1 MSNVTKERVN
11 IMSKNKFLKKLLAII
26 LIFTLTFANFAFTT
40 KSYASSLAEV
50 IFGETSDTGSN
61 NVSFDAFFETEV
73 GNSASVISDV
83 NNKDL
88 FISIGLNVRNK
99 GYLKDAKISIAET
112 EPGKGI
118 NFDVRQDVSE
128 SSKKLE
134 TEEEISSTDQNNIV
148 PIEDSE
154 EVNETTEEQNEN
166 LLQEEI
172 LEQFENE
179 VLNSAEEVENQ
190 NVSQIQEENN
200 VQNEAQEIESS
211 ENTVTDEM
219 ANIVEESTETTGEPE
234 NQTETVEEAEISNSE
249 VSDENIQ
256 EEPEIQEESQEK
268 TINQVIESEEH
279 IEKFENNTFYLN
291 QVAGDSE
298 VKIEVP
304 IEYKN
309 EEFVNENQF
318 SNDCKIIFS
327 GIFVDNEGEEVEVSK
342 EVTLNVSWKDEKEI
356 NTESEATKYIDYG
369 AGVILQT
376 VERINNESE
385 EKTLPVKATEIEINV
400 PTLKEAKPSKITVVA
415 NSLEATNG
423 EGAGEVEFSEDNW
436 EYNAEE
442 NKLIIKVENTKQKV
456 EVKENEGEYLQEGE
470 TKEEERY
477 YNGTGID
484 EYLVTYTYE
493 NVEVG
498 EEEKVT
504 VGTNVTTKMTT
515 VSGVEG
521 ENNETTVTENKEYNY
536 ELQGKAGD
544 IVSLNKENKKGEIS
558 KAYTYVNY
566 NNAGKYETEI
576 GEEVIVNIS
585 YKDIV
590 EGIEV
595 KDERN
600 EYVDKAGN
608 RVETGDIYYK
618 RISIAKENFDSILG
632 ETGEVKVKDEAGNVI
647 AVVNKDSS
655 VNEAGNIEIG
665 FEGRYGKL
673 SFEISKPAGEGN
685 LVISTVKAINGAGV
699 DKQTYINI
707 DRISTS
713 SSITAKYSYVEGAVE
728 VGTVETS
735 TKLVDTNTEA
745 NLVIDRESLS
755 TIEENKDVEMRIELN
770 NARETSDIYGHSEFE
785 IVLPENIESVEV
797 TNVSMLYGEGLEI
810 TGSEVNGKTIRVIVD
825 GKQEGIN
832 SGVLT
837 NGTNIVIKANIKV
850 NLYTPA
856 KTENIVM
863 RYTNSEATNY
873 VDGGYKEVGM
883 NYSAP
888 TGLVAV
894 NTVSNYDD
902 NGTVTTS
909 VRQGKKEGILNVYA
923 QGREVTTEIIVM
935 NNNSNTVSE
944 MKILGRV
951 PHVGVK
957 DIQTGEEL
965 GTTIESKMAS
975 LLIGDE
981 RNRGT
986 FKIYYSE
993 NGEATQDLSDG
1004 ANGWTETP
1012 ANIENI
1018 KSYLI
1023 IPEDTN
1029 YHMGSSEVLRF
1040 TYTYTIPENLPHNE
1054 YSYGTFGVYYKNNS
1068 EVAKTN
1074 EVSVADLVGLTTG
1087 VGPELNVTVTPS
1099 REQVKEYEEFYL
1111 DIVVENIGEVVA
1123 ENVNIDIIYENKANY
1138 SRYESNKED
1147 IMIEDITSNLQN
1159 VNSNGEIE
1167 FFEIKI
1173 GNKIT
1178 VSDLEVGEKLEL
1190 KLYLIANQLGT
1201 ITYFDGENIDWTQ
1214 ENPDTGELIVE
1225 KLESDIIDSEIKV
1238 TANDLGTEMKLNSK
1252 VTVFPAEMSITEH
1265 LTNADRIEKA
1275 GKELEF
1281 TINIKNENKDS
1292 NMTNV
1297 IVSKEIPPE
1306 LIFKSA
1312 TGNYSYDENTRILTW
1327 RIDTLESRKNTVL
1340 QMVLEVNELSDNINK
1355 TTIDTFTTVKADNT
1369 DTYTSNTISISIA
1382 KPVLEITQTSDN
1394 TNTYIKEGETLNY
1407 TFLVKNVGEVSAT
1420 FVNLSNVI
1428 PDGIGITN
1436 VKYTINGVETNRTGV
1451 MKDNITITTNIDP
1464 GAELLVNLEAVALSL
1479 NGAEE
1484 KSVTNYATVNSKE
1497 IDEIKS
1503 NEITYIVESAENSG
1517 SNTQNSYTLADGNN
1531 IEKTYRISGVAWFD
1545 ANQNGMRDSNE
1556 ELLSN
1561 ITAKLVDSS
1570 SGVIQNTQTTDSNG
1584 EYVFSGVKNGTYL
1597 IVFEYDSTKYI
1608 VTTYQK
1614 EGVVSNVNSDVILTT
1629 INQEGQSKEGAV
1641 TDIIKIEGGSI
1652 SNIDIGLMSVDKFDL
1667 QIDKAISK
1675 VMLQTSNETTTEE
1688 YDNTKLAKTEV
1699 AAKYVSAS
1707 TVYVEYNITV
1717 SNVGDIK
1724 GYARKIVDYIPEGMT
1739 FNSALEANADWYT
1752 GSDGNLYSEALA
1764 NRELNPGDSV
1774 TLKLVLTKQMNE
1786 ENTGIINN
1794 QVEIYED
1801 YNTYGIS
1808 DMNSVPGNKAQNEND
1823 LSSADLI
1830 VSIKTGEVFIYISII
1845 ITSILLGSIIVFIT
1859 YSKLKVSKRKWVI

>member
-1 MSNVTKERVN
+1 MSKVTKERVN
-11 IMSKNKFLKKLLAII
+11 IMSKNKFLEKLLAII

-148 PIEDSE
+148 PTEDSE

-256 EEPEIQEESQEK
+256 VEPEIQEESQEK

-298 VKIEVP
+298 VRIEVP

-309 EEFVNENQF
+309 EEFVNENQI
-318 SNDCKIIFS
+318 SSDNKIVFS
-327 GIFVDNEGEEVEVSK
+327 GTFVDNEGEEVEVSK

-566 NNAGKYETEI
+566 NNTGKYETEI

-632 ETGEVKVKDEAGNVI
+632 ETGEIKVKDEAGNVI

-873 VDGGYKEVGM
+873 VDGGYKEVGI

-1040 TYTYTIPENLPHNE
+1040 TYTYLVPENLKYNE

-1087 VGPELNVTVTPS
+1087 IGPELSLTISPS
-1099 REQVKEYEEFYL
+1099 KNEVKEYEENCL
-1111 DIVVENIGEVVA
+1111 NVTIENIGQVTASNIKVDIHLGTRVA
-1123 ENVNIDIIYENKANY
+1123 YI
-1138 SRYESNKED
+1138 RHESNIENTSYQKADYYNGLILTVPSLNVSEKAELKIYTTALNLNNGMNYADEPNED
-1147 IMIEDITSNLQN
+1147 GTYDVLEDITEADATQ
-1159 VNSNGEIE
+1159 
-1167 FFEIKI
+1167 
-1173 GNKIT
+1173 T
-1178 VSDLEVGEKLEL
+1178 VIVTADQLGKEL
-1190 KLYLIANQLGT
+1190 KEVISFKVKSA
-1201 ITYFDGENIDWTQ
+1201 
-1214 ENPDTGELIVE
+1214 
-1225 KLESDIIDSEIKV
+1225 EI
-1238 TANDLGTEMKLNSK
+1238 
-1252 VTVFPAEMSITEH
+1252 SITES
-1265 LTNADRIEKA
+1265 TNTDISVLKRFGDEINLRIKIE
-1275 GKELEF
+1275 
-1281 TINIKNENKDS
+1281 NENSDKE
-1292 NMTNV
+1292 MTNLV
-1297 IVSKEIPPE
+1297 VTKEIAKE
-1306 LIFKSA
+1306 FSFVSA
-1312 TGNYSYDENTRILTW
+1312 TEGYNYDENSRIITW
-1327 RIDTLESRKNTVL
+1327 NLERLEKNKDITLELVL
-1340 QMVLEVNELSDNINK
+1340 SVNELEENVSK
-1355 TTIDTFTTVKADNT
+1355 TSVELSSTVQADGT
-1369 DTYTSNTISISIA
+1369 ETYTSNTLSVSIA
-1382 KPVLEITQTSDN
+1382 KPILVITQTSN
-1394 TNTYIKEGETLNY
+1394 TTNTYVKEGDPIHY
-1407 TFLVKNVGEVSAT
+1407 QYLVKNEGEVVAYS
-1420 FVNLSNVI
+1420 VNLTEFV
-1428 PDGIGITN
+1428 PEGVGIRS
-1436 VKYTINGVETNRTGV
+1436 VSYTVNGVETSRGGV
-1451 MKDNITITTNIDP
+1451 IESNVNILTNLDP
-1464 GAELLVNLEAVALSL
+1464 GAEMVVDLDAVALSL

-1484 KSVTNYATVNSKE
+1484 KSVINYATVQAEEVSMLTSNS
-1497 IDEIKS
+1497 
-1503 NEITYIVESAENSG
+1503 ITHIVESTEKDNSSG
-1517 SNTQNSYTLADGNN
+1517 QNSYTLAEGNN

-1675 VMLQTSNETTTEE
+1675 VMLQTPNETTTEE

-1859 YSKLKVSKRKWVI
+1859 YNKLKVSKRKWVI

>member
-148 PIEDSE
+148 PTEDSE

-211 ENTVTDEM
+211 ENTITDEM

-298 VKIEVP
+298 VRIEVP

-309 EEFVNENQF
+309 EEFVNENQI
-318 SNDCKIIFS
+318 SSDNKIVFS
-327 GIFVDNEGEEVEVSK
+327 GTFVDNEGEEVEVSK

-873 VDGGYKEVGM
+873 VDGGYKEVGI

-1040 TYTYTIPENLPHNE
+1040 TYTYLVPENLKYNE

-1087 VGPELNVTVTPS
+1087 IGPELSLTISPS
-1099 REQVKEYEEFYL
+1099 KNEVKEYEENCL
-1111 DIVVENIGEVVA
+1111 NITIENIGQVTASNIKVDIHLGTRVAYIRHESNIENTSYQKADYYNGLILTVPSLNVSEKAELKIYTTALNLNNGMNYADEPNEDGTYDILENITEADATQTVIVTADQLGKELKEVVSFKVRSA
-1123 ENVNIDIIYENKANY
+1123 EISITESTNTDISVLKRFGDEINLRIKVENEN
-1138 SRYESNKED
+1138 SNKEMTNLVVTKEIPKEFSFVSATEGYNYD
-1147 IMIEDITSNLQN
+1147 ENSRIITWN
-1159 VNSNGEIE
+1159 I
-1167 FFEIKI
+1167 
-1173 GNKIT
+1173 
-1178 VSDLEVGEKLEL
+1178 EKLE
-1190 KLYLIANQLGT
+1190 K
-1201 ITYFDGENIDWTQ
+1201 
-1214 ENPDTGELIVE
+1214 
-1225 KLESDIIDSEIKV
+1225 
-1238 TANDLGTEMKLNSK
+1238 
-1252 VTVFPAEMSITEH
+1252 
-1265 LTNADRIEKA
+1265 
-1275 GKELEF
+1275 
-1281 TINIKNENKDS
+1281 NKD
-1292 NMTNV
+1292 
-1297 IVSKEIPPE
+1297 I
-1306 LIFKSA
+1306 
-1312 TGNYSYDENTRILTW
+1312 
-1327 RIDTLESRKNTVL
+1327 TLELVL
-1340 QMVLEVNELSDNINK
+1340 SVNELEENVSK
-1355 TTIDTFTTVKADNT
+1355 TSVELSSTVKADGT
-1369 DTYTSNTISISIA
+1369 ETYTSNTLSVSIA
-1382 KPVLEITQTSDN
+1382 KPILVITQTSN
-1394 TNTYIKEGETLNY
+1394 TTNTYVKEGDPIHY
-1407 TFLVKNVGEVSAT
+1407 QYLVKNEGEVVAYS
-1420 FVNLSNVI
+1420 VNLTEFV
-1428 PDGIGITN
+1428 PEGVGIRS
-1436 VKYTINGVETNRTGV
+1436 VSYTVNGVETSRGGV
-1451 MKDNITITTNIDP
+1451 IESNVNILTNLDP
-1464 GAELLVNLEAVALSL
+1464 GAEMVVDLDAVALSL

-1484 KSVTNYATVNSKE
+1484 KSVINYATVQAEEVSMLTSNS
-1497 IDEIKS
+1497 
-1503 NEITYIVESAENSG
+1503 ITHIVESTEKDNSSG
-1517 SNTQNSYTLADGNN
+1517 QNSYTLAEGNN

-1675 VMLQTSNETTTEE
+1675 VMLQTPNETTTEE

-1808 DMNSVPGNKAQNEND
+1808 DMNSVPGNRAQNEND

>member
-148 PIEDSE
+148 PTEDSE

-211 ENTVTDEM
+211 ENTVTDEG

-256 EEPEIQEESQEK
+256 VEPEIQEESQEK

-298 VKIEVP
+298 VRIEVP

-566 NNAGKYETEI
+566 NNTGKYETEI

-873 VDGGYKEVGM
+873 VDGGYKEVGI

-894 NTVSNYDD
+894 NSILNYNDA
-902 NGTVTTS
+902 GEIVAS
-909 VRQGKKEGILNVYA
+909 VKQGKKEGTLDVYTS
-923 QGREVTTEIIVM
+923 GKVVTTEVVIM
-935 NNNSNTVSE
+935 NNNNNTVSE
-944 MKILGRV
+944 MSILGRV

-1040 TYTYTIPENLPHNE
+1040 TYTYLVPENLKYNE

-1087 VGPELNVTVTPS
+1087 IGPELSLTISPS
-1099 REQVKEYEEFYL
+1099 KNEVKEYEENCL
-1111 DIVVENIGEVVA
+1111 NVTIENIGQVTASNIKVDIHLGTRVA
-1123 ENVNIDIIYENKANY
+1123 YI
-1138 SRYESNKED
+1138 RHESNIENTSYQKADYYNGLILTVPSLNVSEKAELKIYTTALNLNNGMNYADEPNED
-1147 IMIEDITSNLQN
+1147 GTYDVLEDITEADATQ
-1159 VNSNGEIE
+1159 
-1167 FFEIKI
+1167 
-1173 GNKIT
+1173 T
-1178 VSDLEVGEKLEL
+1178 VIVTADQLGKEL
-1190 KLYLIANQLGT
+1190 KEVISFKVKSA
-1201 ITYFDGENIDWTQ
+1201 
-1214 ENPDTGELIVE
+1214 
-1225 KLESDIIDSEIKV
+1225 EI
-1238 TANDLGTEMKLNSK
+1238 
-1252 VTVFPAEMSITEH
+1252 SITES
-1265 LTNADRIEKA
+1265 TNTDISVLKRFGDEINLRIKIE
-1275 GKELEF
+1275 
-1281 TINIKNENKDS
+1281 NENSDKE
-1292 NMTNV
+1292 MTNLV
-1297 IVSKEIPPE
+1297 VTKEIAKE
-1306 LIFKSA
+1306 FSFVSA
-1312 TGNYSYDENTRILTW
+1312 TEGYNYDENSRIITW
-1327 RIDTLESRKNTVL
+1327 NLERLEKNKDITLELVL
-1340 QMVLEVNELSDNINK
+1340 SVNELEENVSK
-1355 TTIDTFTTVKADNT
+1355 TSVELSSTVQADGT
-1369 DTYTSNTISISIA
+1369 ETYTSNTLSVSIA
-1382 KPVLEITQTSDN
+1382 KPILVITQTSN
-1394 TNTYIKEGETLNY
+1394 TTNTYVKEGDPIHY
-1407 TFLVKNVGEVSAT
+1407 QYLVKNEGEVVAYS
-1420 FVNLSNVI
+1420 VNLTEFV
-1428 PDGIGITN
+1428 PEGVGIRS
-1436 VKYTINGVETNRTGV
+1436 VSYTVNGVETSRGGV
-1451 MKDNITITTNIDP
+1451 IESNVNILTNLDP
-1464 GAELLVNLEAVALSL
+1464 GAEMVVDLDAVALSL

-1484 KSVTNYATVNSKE
+1484 KSVINYATVQAEEVSMLTSNS
-1497 IDEIKS
+1497 
-1503 NEITYIVESAENSG
+1503 ITHIVESTEKDNSSG
-1517 SNTQNSYTLADGNN
+1517 QNSYTLAEGNN

-1675 VMLQTSNETTTEE
+1675 VMLQTPNETTTEE

-1808 DMNSVPGNKAQNEND
+1808 DMNSVPGNRAQNEND

-1859 YSKLKVSKRKWVI
+1859 YNKLKVSKRKWVI

>member
-1 MSNVTKERVN
+1 MSKVTKERVN

-148 PIEDSE
+148 PTEDSE

-211 ENTVTDEM
+211 ENTITDEG

-318 SNDCKIIFS
+318 SNDCKVIFS

-566 NNAGKYETEI
+566 NNTGKYETEI

-632 ETGEVKVKDEAGNVI
+632 ETGEIKVKDEAGNVI
-647 AVVNKDSS
+647 AVINKDSS

-873 VDGGYKEVGM
+873 VDGGYKEVGI

-894 NTVSNYDD
+894 NSILNYNDA
-902 NGTVTTS
+902 GEIVAS
-909 VRQGKKEGILNVYA
+909 VKQGKKEGTLDVYTS
-923 QGREVTTEIIVM
+923 GKVVTTEVVIM
-935 NNNSNTVSE
+935 NNNNNTVSE
-944 MKILGRV
+944 MSILGRV

-1040 TYTYTIPENLPHNE
+1040 TYTYLVPENLKYNE

-1087 VGPELNVTVTPS
+1087 IGPELSLTISPS
-1099 REQVKEYEEFYL
+1099 KNEVKEYEENCL
-1111 DIVVENIGEVVA
+1111 NVTIENIGQVTASNIKVDIHLGTRVA
-1123 ENVNIDIIYENKANY
+1123 YI
-1138 SRYESNKED
+1138 RHESNIENTSYQKADYYNGLILTVPSLNVSEKAELKIYTTALNLNNGMNYADEPNED
-1147 IMIEDITSNLQN
+1147 GTYDVLEDITEADATQ
-1159 VNSNGEIE
+1159 
-1167 FFEIKI
+1167 
-1173 GNKIT
+1173 T
-1178 VSDLEVGEKLEL
+1178 VIVTADQLGKEL
-1190 KLYLIANQLGT
+1190 KEVISFKVKSA
-1201 ITYFDGENIDWTQ
+1201 
-1214 ENPDTGELIVE
+1214 
-1225 KLESDIIDSEIKV
+1225 EI
-1238 TANDLGTEMKLNSK
+1238 
-1252 VTVFPAEMSITEH
+1252 SITES
-1265 LTNADRIEKA
+1265 TNTDISVLKRFGDEINLRIKIE
-1275 GKELEF
+1275 
-1281 TINIKNENKDS
+1281 NENSDKE
-1292 NMTNV
+1292 MTNLV
-1297 IVSKEIPPE
+1297 VTKEIAKE
-1306 LIFKSA
+1306 FSFVSA
-1312 TGNYSYDENTRILTW
+1312 TEGYNYDENSRIITW
-1327 RIDTLESRKNTVL
+1327 NLERLEKNKDITLELVL
-1340 QMVLEVNELSDNINK
+1340 SVNELEENVSK
-1355 TTIDTFTTVKADNT
+1355 TSVELSSTVQADGT
-1369 DTYTSNTISISIA
+1369 ETYTSNTLSVSIA
-1382 KPVLEITQTSDN
+1382 KPILVITQTSN
-1394 TNTYIKEGETLNY
+1394 TTNTYVKEGDPIHY
-1407 TFLVKNVGEVSAT
+1407 QYLVKNEGEVVAYS
-1420 FVNLSNVI
+1420 VNLTEFV
-1428 PDGIGITN
+1428 PEGVGIRS
-1436 VKYTINGVETNRTGV
+1436 VSYTVNGVETSRGGV
-1451 MKDNITITTNIDP
+1451 IESNVNILTNLDP
-1464 GAELLVNLEAVALSL
+1464 GAEMVVDLDAVALSL

-1484 KSVTNYATVNSKE
+1484 KSVINYATVQAEEVSMLTSNS
-1497 IDEIKS
+1497 
-1503 NEITYIVESAENSG
+1503 ITHIVESTEKDNSSG
-1517 SNTQNSYTLADGNN
+1517 QNSYTLAEGNN

-1675 VMLQTSNETTTEE
+1675 VMLQTPNETTTEE

-1859 YSKLKVSKRKWVI
+1859 YNKLKVSKRKWVI

>member
-1 MSNVTKERVN
+1 MSKVTKERVN
-11 IMSKNKFLKKLLAII
+11 IMSKNKFLEKLLAII

-148 PIEDSE
+148 PTEDSE
-154 EVNETTEEQNEN
+154 KVNETSEEQNEN

-211 ENTVTDEM
+211 ENTITDEM
-219 ANIVEESTETTGEPE
+219 ANIVEESIETTEESE

-298 VKIEVP
+298 VRIEVP

-309 EEFVNENQF
+309 EEFVNENQI
-318 SNDCKIIFS
+318 SSDNKIVFS
-327 GIFVDNEGEEVEVSK
+327 GTFVDNEGEEVEVSK

-566 NNAGKYETEI
+566 NNTGKYETEI

-632 ETGEVKVKDEAGNVI
+632 ETGEIKVKDEAGNVI

-713 SSITAKYSYVEGAVE
+713 SSITARYSYVEGAVE

-873 VDGGYKEVGM
+873 VDGGYKEVGI

-894 NTVSNYDD
+894 NSILNYNDV
-902 NGTVTTS
+902 GEIVAS
-909 VRQGKKEGILNVYA
+909 VKQGKKEGTLGVYTS
-923 QGREVTTEIIVM
+923 GRVVTTEVVIM
-935 NNNSNTVSE
+935 NNNNNTVSE
-944 MKILGRV
+944 MSILGRV

-1004 ANGWTETP
+1004 ANAWTETP

-1023 IPEDTN
+1023 IPEDIN

-1040 TYTYTIPENLPHNE
+1040 TYTYLVPENLKYNE

-1087 VGPELNVTVTPS
+1087 IGPELSLTISPS
-1099 REQVKEYEEFYL
+1099 KNEVKEYEENCL
-1111 DIVVENIGEVVA
+1111 NITIENIGQVTASNIKVDIHLGTRVAYIRHESNIENTSYQKADYYNGLILTVPSLNVSEKAELKIYTTALNLNNGMNYADEPNEDGTYDILENITEADATQTVIVTADQLGKELKEVVSFKVRSA
-1123 ENVNIDIIYENKANY
+1123 EISITESTNTDISVLKRFGDEINLRIKVENEN
-1138 SRYESNKED
+1138 SNKEMTNLVVTKEIPKEFSFVSATEGYNYD
-1147 IMIEDITSNLQN
+1147 ENSRIITWN
-1159 VNSNGEIE
+1159 I
-1167 FFEIKI
+1167 
-1173 GNKIT
+1173 
-1178 VSDLEVGEKLEL
+1178 EKLE
-1190 KLYLIANQLGT
+1190 K
-1201 ITYFDGENIDWTQ
+1201 
-1214 ENPDTGELIVE
+1214 
-1225 KLESDIIDSEIKV
+1225 
-1238 TANDLGTEMKLNSK
+1238 
-1252 VTVFPAEMSITEH
+1252 
-1265 LTNADRIEKA
+1265 
-1275 GKELEF
+1275 
-1281 TINIKNENKDS
+1281 NKD
-1292 NMTNV
+1292 
-1297 IVSKEIPPE
+1297 I
-1306 LIFKSA
+1306 
-1312 TGNYSYDENTRILTW
+1312 
-1327 RIDTLESRKNTVL
+1327 TLELVL
-1340 QMVLEVNELSDNINK
+1340 SVNELEENVSK
-1355 TTIDTFTTVKADNT
+1355 TSVELSSTVKADGT
-1369 DTYTSNTISISIA
+1369 ETYTSNTLSVNIA
-1382 KPVLEITQTSDN
+1382 KPVLVITQTSN
-1394 TNTYIKEGETLNY
+1394 TTNTYVKEGDPIHY
-1407 TFLVKNVGEVSAT
+1407 QYLVKNEGEVVAYS
-1420 FVNLSNVI
+1420 VNLTEFV
-1428 PDGIGITN
+1428 PEGVGIRS
-1436 VKYTINGVETNRTGV
+1436 VSYTVNGVETSRGGV
-1451 MKDNITITTNIDP
+1451 IESNVNILTNLDP
-1464 GAELLVNLEAVALSL
+1464 GAEMVVDLDAVALSL

-1484 KSVTNYATVNSKE
+1484 KSVINYATVQAEEVSMLTSNS
-1497 IDEIKS
+1497 
-1503 NEITYIVESAENSG
+1503 ITHIVESTEKDNSSG
-1517 SNTQNSYTLADGNN
+1517 QNSYTLAEGNN

-1675 VMLQTSNETTTEE
+1675 VMLQTPNETTTEE

-1859 YSKLKVSKRKWVI
+1859 YNKLKVSKRKWVI

>member
-1 MSNVTKERVN
+1 MSKVTKERVN
-11 IMSKNKFLKKLLAII
+11 IMSKNKFLEKLLAII

-148 PIEDSE
+148 PTEDSE

-211 ENTVTDEM
+211 ENTVTDEI

-256 EEPEIQEESQEK
+256 VEPEIQEESQEK

-298 VKIEVP
+298 VRIEVP

-309 EEFVNENQF
+309 EEFVNENQI
-318 SNDCKIIFS
+318 SSDNKIVFS

-423 EGAGEVEFSEDNW
+423 EGAGEVEFSEENW

-442 NKLIIKVENTKQKV
+442 NKLIIKVENAKQKV

-566 NNAGKYETEI
+566 NNTGKYETEI

-632 ETGEVKVKDEAGNVI
+632 ETGEIKVKDEAGNVI
-647 AVVNKDSS
+647 AVINKDSS

-850 NLYTPA
+850 NLYTPT

-873 VDGGYKEVGM
+873 VDGGYKEVGI

-888 TGLVAV
+888 SGLVAV

-902 NGTVTTS
+902 NATVTTS

-1029 YHMGSSEVLRF
+1029 YYMDPSEVLRF
-1040 TYTYTIPENLPHNE
+1040 TYTYTIPENLTHNE

-1074 EVSVADLVGLTTG
+1074 EVSIADLVGLTTG
-1087 VGPELNVTVTPS
+1087 IGPELSLTISPS
-1099 REQVKEYEEFYL
+1099 NNEVKEYEENCL
-1111 DIVVENIGEVVA
+1111 NITIENIGQVTASNIKVDIHLGTRVAYIRHESNIENTSYQKADYYNGLILTVPSLNVSEKAELKIYTTALNLNNGMNYADEPNEDGTYDILEDITEADATQTVIVTADQLGKELKEVISFKVKSA
-1123 ENVNIDIIYENKANY
+1123 EISITESTNTDISVLKRFGDEINLRIKIENEN
-1138 SRYESNKED
+1138 SNKE
-1147 IMIEDITSNLQN
+1147 
-1159 VNSNGEIE
+1159 
-1167 FFEIKI
+1167 
-1173 GNKIT
+1173 
-1178 VSDLEVGEKLEL
+1178 
-1190 KLYLIANQLGT
+1190 
-1201 ITYFDGENIDWTQ
+1201 
-1214 ENPDTGELIVE
+1214 
-1225 KLESDIIDSEIKV
+1225 
-1238 TANDLGTEMKLNSK
+1238 
-1252 VTVFPAEMSITEH
+1252 
-1265 LTNADRIEKA
+1265 
-1275 GKELEF
+1275 
-1281 TINIKNENKDS
+1281 
-1292 NMTNV
+1292 MTNLV
-1297 IVSKEIPPE
+1297 VTKEIPKE
-1306 LIFKSA
+1306 FSFVSA
-1312 TGNYSYDENTRILTW
+1312 TEGYNYDENSRIITW
-1327 RIDTLESRKNTVL
+1327 NLERLEKNKNITLELVL
-1340 QMVLEVNELSDNINK
+1340 SVNELEENVSK
-1355 TTIDTFTTVKADNT
+1355 TSVELSSTVQADGT
-1369 DTYTSNTISISIA
+1369 ETYTSNTLSVNIA
-1382 KPVLEITQTSDN
+1382 KPILVITQTSN
-1394 TNTYIKEGETLNY
+1394 TTNTYVKEGDPIHY
-1407 TFLVKNVGEVSAT
+1407 QYLVKNEGEVVAYS
-1420 FVNLSNVI
+1420 VNLTEFVPEGVGIRNVS
-1428 PDGIGITN
+1428 
-1436 VKYTINGVETNRTGV
+1436 YTVNGVETSRGGV
-1451 MKDNITITTNIDP
+1451 IESNVNILTNLDP
-1464 GAELLVNLEAVALSL
+1464 GAEMVVDLDAVALSL

-1484 KSVTNYATVNSKE
+1484 KSVINYATVQAEEVSMLTSNS
-1497 IDEIKS
+1497 
-1503 NEITYIVESAENSG
+1503 ITHIVESTEKDNSSG
-1517 SNTQNSYTLADGNN
+1517 QNSYTLADGNN

-1570 SGVIQNTQTTDSNG
+1570 SGIIQNTQTTDSNG

-1675 VMLQTSNETTTEE
+1675 VMLQTPNETITEE

-1724 GYARKIVDYIPEGMT
+1724 GYARKIVDYLPEGMT

-1859 YSKLKVSKRKWVI
+1859 YNKLKVSKRKWVI

>member
-148 PIEDSE
+148 PTEDSE
-154 EVNETTEEQNEN
+154 KVNETTEEQNEN

-211 ENTVTDEM
+211 ENTVTDEG

-256 EEPEIQEESQEK
+256 VEPEIQEESQEK

-298 VKIEVP
+298 VRIEVP

-566 NNAGKYETEI
+566 NNTGKYETEI

-632 ETGEVKVKDEAGNVI
+632 ETGEIKVKDEAGNVI

-685 LVISTVKAINGAGV
+685 LVISTVKAINDAGV

-873 VDGGYKEVGM
+873 VDGGHKEVGI

-894 NTVSNYDD
+894 NSILNYNDA
-902 NGTVTTS
+902 GEIVAS
-909 VRQGKKEGILNVYA
+909 VKQGKKEGTLGVYTS
-923 QGREVTTEIIVM
+923 GRVVTTEVVIM
-935 NNNSNTVSE
+935 NNNNNTVSE
-944 MKILGRV
+944 MSILGRV

-1040 TYTYTIPENLPHNE
+1040 TYTYLVPENLKYNE

-1087 VGPELNVTVTPS
+1087 IGPELSLTISPS
-1099 REQVKEYEEFYL
+1099 KNEVKEYEENCL
-1111 DIVVENIGEVVA
+1111 NVTIENIGQVTASNIKVDIHLGTRVA
-1123 ENVNIDIIYENKANY
+1123 YI
-1138 SRYESNKED
+1138 RHESNIENTSYQKADYYNGLILTVPSLNVSEKAELKIYTTALNLNNGMNYADEPNED
-1147 IMIEDITSNLQN
+1147 GTYDVLEDITEADATQ
-1159 VNSNGEIE
+1159 
-1167 FFEIKI
+1167 
-1173 GNKIT
+1173 T
-1178 VSDLEVGEKLEL
+1178 VIVTADQLGKEL
-1190 KLYLIANQLGT
+1190 KEVISFKVKSA
-1201 ITYFDGENIDWTQ
+1201 
-1214 ENPDTGELIVE
+1214 
-1225 KLESDIIDSEIKV
+1225 EI
-1238 TANDLGTEMKLNSK
+1238 
-1252 VTVFPAEMSITEH
+1252 SITES
-1265 LTNADRIEKA
+1265 TNTDISVLKRFGDEINLRIKIE
-1275 GKELEF
+1275 
-1281 TINIKNENKDS
+1281 NENSDKE
-1292 NMTNV
+1292 MTNLV
-1297 IVSKEIPPE
+1297 VTKEIAKE
-1306 LIFKSA
+1306 FSFVSA
-1312 TGNYSYDENTRILTW
+1312 TEGYNYDENSRIITW
-1327 RIDTLESRKNTVL
+1327 NLERLEKNKDITLELVL
-1340 QMVLEVNELSDNINK
+1340 SVNELEENVSK
-1355 TTIDTFTTVKADNT
+1355 TSVELSSTVQADGT
-1369 DTYTSNTISISIA
+1369 ETYTSNTLSVSIA
-1382 KPVLEITQTSDN
+1382 KPILVITQTSN
-1394 TNTYIKEGETLNY
+1394 TTNTYVKEGDPIHY
-1407 TFLVKNVGEVSAT
+1407 QYLVKNEGEVVAYS
-1420 FVNLSNVI
+1420 VNLTEFV
-1428 PDGIGITN
+1428 PEGVGIRS
-1436 VKYTINGVETNRTGV
+1436 VSYTVNGVETSRGGV
-1451 MKDNITITTNIDP
+1451 IESNVNILTNLDP
-1464 GAELLVNLEAVALSL
+1464 GAEMVVDLDAVALSL

-1484 KSVTNYATVNSKE
+1484 KSVINYATVQAEEVSMLTSNS
-1497 IDEIKS
+1497 
-1503 NEITYIVESAENSG
+1503 ITHIVESTEKDNSSG
-1517 SNTQNSYTLADGNN
+1517 QNSYTLAEGNN

-1675 VMLQTSNETTTEE
+1675 VMLQTPNETTTEE

-1808 DMNSVPGNKAQNEND
+1808 DMNSVPGNRAQNEND

>member
-148 PIEDSE
+148 PTEDSE
-154 EVNETTEEQNEN
+154 KVNETTEEQNEN

-211 ENTVTDEM
+211 ENTVTDEG

-256 EEPEIQEESQEK
+256 VEPEIQEESQEK

-298 VKIEVP
+298 VRIEVP

-309 EEFVNENQF
+309 EEFVNENQI
-318 SNDCKIIFS
+318 SSDNKIVFS
-327 GIFVDNEGEEVEVSK
+327 GTFVDNEGEEVEVSK

-632 ETGEVKVKDEAGNVI
+632 ETGEIKVKDEAGNVI

-873 VDGGYKEVGM
+873 VDGGYKEVGI

-1040 TYTYTIPENLPHNE
+1040 TYTYLVPENLKYNE

-1087 VGPELNVTVTPS
+1087 IGPELSLTISPS
-1099 REQVKEYEEFYL
+1099 KNEVKEYEENCL
-1111 DIVVENIGEVVA
+1111 NVTIENIGQVTASNIKVDIHLGTRVA
-1123 ENVNIDIIYENKANY
+1123 YI
-1138 SRYESNKED
+1138 RHESNIENTSYQKADYYNGLILTVPSLNVSEKAELKIYTTALNLNNGMNYADEPNED
-1147 IMIEDITSNLQN
+1147 GTYDVLEDITEADATQ
-1159 VNSNGEIE
+1159 
-1167 FFEIKI
+1167 
-1173 GNKIT
+1173 T
-1178 VSDLEVGEKLEL
+1178 VIVTADQLGKEL
-1190 KLYLIANQLGT
+1190 KEVISFKVKSA
-1201 ITYFDGENIDWTQ
+1201 
-1214 ENPDTGELIVE
+1214 
-1225 KLESDIIDSEIKV
+1225 EI
-1238 TANDLGTEMKLNSK
+1238 
-1252 VTVFPAEMSITEH
+1252 SITES
-1265 LTNADRIEKA
+1265 TNTDISVLKRFGDEINLRIKIE
-1275 GKELEF
+1275 
-1281 TINIKNENKDS
+1281 NENSDKE
-1292 NMTNV
+1292 MTNLV
-1297 IVSKEIPPE
+1297 VTKEIAKE
-1306 LIFKSA
+1306 FSFVSA
-1312 TGNYSYDENTRILTW
+1312 TEGYNYDENSRIITW
-1327 RIDTLESRKNTVL
+1327 NLERLEKNKDITLELVL
-1340 QMVLEVNELSDNINK
+1340 SVNELEENVSK
-1355 TTIDTFTTVKADNT
+1355 TSVELSSTVQADGT
-1369 DTYTSNTISISIA
+1369 ETYTSNTLSVSIA
-1382 KPVLEITQTSDN
+1382 KPILVITQTSN
-1394 TNTYIKEGETLNY
+1394 TTNTYVKEGDPIHY
-1407 TFLVKNVGEVSAT
+1407 QYLVKNEGEVVAYS
-1420 FVNLSNVI
+1420 VNLTEFV
-1428 PDGIGITN
+1428 PEGVGIRS
-1436 VKYTINGVETNRTGV
+1436 VSYTVNGVETSRGGV
-1451 MKDNITITTNIDP
+1451 IESNVNILTNLDP
-1464 GAELLVNLEAVALSL
+1464 GAEMVVDLDAVALSL

-1484 KSVTNYATVNSKE
+1484 KSVINYATVQAEEVSMLTSNS
-1497 IDEIKS
+1497 
-1503 NEITYIVESAENSG
+1503 ITHIVESTEKDNSSG
-1517 SNTQNSYTLADGNN
+1517 QNSYTLAEGNN

-1675 VMLQTSNETTTEE
+1675 VMLQTPNETTTEE

-1808 DMNSVPGNKAQNEND
+1808 DMNSVPGNRAQNEND

>member
-1 MSNVTKERVN
+1 MSKVTKERVN
-11 IMSKNKFLKKLLAII
+11 IMSKNKFLEKLLAII

-148 PIEDSE
+148 PTEDSE

-211 ENTVTDEM
+211 ENTVTDEG

-256 EEPEIQEESQEK
+256 VEPEIQEESQEK

-298 VKIEVP
+298 VRIEVP

-342 EVTLNVSWKDEKEI
+342 EVTLNISWKDEKEI

-442 NKLIIKVENTKQKV
+442 NKLVIKVENTKQKV

-470 TKEEERY
+470 TKEEEERY

-515 VSGVEG
+515 ISGVEG

-566 NNAGKYETEI
+566 NNTGKYETEI

-632 ETGEVKVKDEAGNVI
+632 ETGEIKVKDEAGNVI

-665 FEGRYGKL
+665 FEGRYGKI

-873 VDGGYKEVGM
+873 VDGGYKEVGI

-993 NGEATQDLSDG
+993 NGEATQDLLDG
-1004 ANGWTETP
+1004 ANGWTETA

-1099 REQVKEYEEFYL
+1099 KTKVREYEEFYL
-1111 DIVVENIGEVVA
+1111 DIAVENVGEVVA
-1123 ENVNIDIIYENKANY
+1123 ENVNIDIDYDNKANY
-1138 SRYESNKED
+1138 SRYESNIENIMLQD
-1147 IMIEDITSNLQN
+1147 IIEKVEYLDDNWKLNT
-1159 VNSNGEIE
+1159 
-1167 FFEIKI
+1167 FDKI
-1173 GNKIT
+1173 IGTKFII
-1178 VSDLEVGEKLEL
+1178 DKLEKGDKANI
-1190 KLYLIANQLGT
+1190 KLYLNANELSSESH
-1201 ITYFDGENIDWTQ
+1201 FENENIDWDA
-1214 ENPDTGELIVE
+1214 EKVETGELITE
-1225 KLESDIIDSEIKV
+1225 KLQRDVIDFEINL
-1238 TANDLGTEMKLNSK
+1238 TANDFGTELKTNTNVEVEVAELSINEKCVNESK
-1252 VTVFPAEMSITEH
+1252 
-1265 LTNADRIEKA
+1265 IEKV
-1275 GKELEF
+1275 GNTLNIVINVENENSESIINNVVITKNLPSNFSIISSNKEYEF
-1281 TINIKNENKDS
+1281 NENKRTIEWKFENIS
-1292 NMTNV
+1292 PGEN
-1297 IVSKEIPPE
+1297 IIIE
-1306 LIFKSA
+1306 LNLSI
-1312 TGNYSYDENTRILTW
+1312 
-1327 RIDTLESRKNTVL
+1327 
-1340 QMVLEVNELSDNINK
+1340 NELDQNTNK
-1355 TTIDTFTTVKADNT
+1355 SIVEMYSCVKADGT
-1369 DTYTSNTISISIA
+1369 EEYKSNVLSIEIA
-1382 KPVLEITQTSDN
+1382 KPILEITQTSSN
-1394 TNTYIKEGETLNY
+1394 VNTYIKEGDILDY
-1407 TFLVKNVGEVSAT
+1407 TYLVKNVGEVSAT
-1420 FVNLSNVI
+1420 SVILTNII

-1436 VKYTINGVETNRTGV
+1436 VEYEIDGVRTEKNGMISDSIN
-1451 MKDNITITTNIDP
+1451 ITTNIQP
-1464 GAELLVNLEAVALSL
+1464 GSELIVNLKAVALSL
-1479 NGAEE
+1479 NGSEE
-1484 KSVTNYATVNSKE
+1484 KTVTNYATLRSKE
-1497 IDEIKS
+1497 TNELKS
-1503 NEITYIVESAENSG
+1503 NEITYIVES
-1517 SNTQNSYTLADGNN
+1517 SNNNTSNIQNSYTLSDSN
-1531 IEKTYRISGVAWFD
+1531 IEKTYKISGVAWFD
-1545 ANQNGMRDSNE
+1545 ANQNGMRDTNE

-1675 VMLQTSNETTTEE
+1675 VMLQTPNETTTEE

-1724 GYARKIVDYIPEGMT
+1724 GYAKKIVDYLPEGMT

-1752 GSDGNLYSEALA
+1752 GSDGNLYSETLA

>member
-1 MSNVTKERVN
+1 MN
-11 IMSKNKFLKKLLAII
+11 KNKILEKLLVIV
-26 LIFTLTFANFAFTT
+26 LIFTLTFANFAFVT
-40 KSYASSLAEV
+40 KSYASFADTL
-50 IFGETSDTGSN
+50 FGEKSDTGSKD
-61 NVSFDAFFETEV
+61 VEFDAYFGTEEEK
-73 GNSASVISDV
+73 AFSVISDV
-83 NNKDL
+83 NNEDL
-88 FISIGLNVRNK
+88 AINMDLNIKGN
-99 GYLKDAKISIAET
+99 GYLKDSKIQILGT
-112 EPGKGI
+112 EDKEL
-118 NFDVRQDVSE
+118 NFNLKE
-128 SSKKLE
+128 K
-134 TEEEISSTDQNNIV
+134 TEF
-148 PIEDSE
+148 E
-154 EVNETTEEQNEN
+154 EVVKN
-166 LLQEEI
+166 
-172 LEQFENE
+172 FED
-179 VLNSAEEVENQ
+179 
-190 NVSQIQEENN
+190 
-200 VQNEAQEIESS
+200 
-211 ENTVTDEM
+211 NTY
-219 ANIVEESTETTGEPE
+219 
-234 NQTETVEEAEISNSE
+234 
-249 VSDENIQ
+249 
-256 EEPEIQEESQEK
+256 
-268 TINQVIESEEH
+268 
-279 IEKFENNTFYLN
+279 YLN
-291 QVAGDSE
+291 QIDGDSE
-298 VKIEVP
+298 VRIEVP

-309 EEFVNENQF
+309 EEFVNENQI
-318 SNDCKIIFS
+318 SSDNKIVFS
-327 GIFVDNEGEEVEVSK
+327 GTFVDNEGEEVEVSK

-1029 YHMGSSEVLRF
+1029 YYMDPSEVLRF
-1040 TYTYTIPENLPHNE
+1040 TYTYTIPENLTHNE
-1054 YSYGTFGVYYKNNS
+1054 YSYGTFGVYYMNNS
-1068 EVAKTN
+1068 ELSQS
-1074 EVSVADLVGLTTG
+1074 EEISIADLVGLTTG
-1087 VGPELNVTVTPS
+1087 IGPELSVNITDDTDT
-1099 REQVKEYEEFYL
+1099 VKENEEFS
-1111 DIVVENIGEVVA
+1111 VKVQVGNTGENIA
-1123 ENVNIDIIYENKANY
+1123 ENVNIEVPVPLGAKY
-1138 SRYESNKED
+1138 SRYEIDNERGIVK
-1147 IMIEDITSNLQN
+1147 
-1159 VNSNGEIE
+1159 
-1167 FFEIKI
+1167 FE
-1173 GNKIT
+1173 N
-1178 VSDLEVGEKLEL
+1178 EKLMISFDKLEIGESIEL
-1190 KLYLIANQLGT
+1190 TVYLIAKPLST
-1201 ITYFDGENIDWTQ
+1201 
-1214 ENPDTGELIVE
+1214 TGEYQNQIIPKVNVTAKDLQTV
-1225 KLESDIIDSEIKV
+1225 LTAESDPIQIEFAEFYILEEGSYY
-1238 TANDLGTEMKLNSK
+1238 SK
-1252 VTVFPAEMSITEH
+1252 
-1265 LTNADRIEKA
+1265 IEKA
-1275 GKELEF
+1275 GNEVYF
-1281 TINIKNENKDS
+1281 RTTIINSSTEAKN
-1292 NMTNV
+1292 NV
-1297 IVSKEIPPE
+1297 IVTKVLPKEFTFID
-1306 LIFKSA
+1306 A
-1312 TGNYSYDENTRILTW
+1312 TEGYNYDENTRTITW
-1327 RIDTLESRKNTVL
+1327 NLGTLEKFDEVLLKVTVS
-1340 QMVLEVNELSDNINK
+1340 VNELEENIGILDVK
-1355 TTIDTFTTVKADNT
+1355 TTSKVKADNS
-1369 DTYTSNTISISIA
+1369 DEYESNTVITTIG
-1382 KPVLEITQTSDN
+1382 KPVLTITQTTDN
-1394 TNTYIKEGETLNY
+1394 VNTYLKEGETVNY
-1407 TFLVKNVGEVSAT
+1407 IFTVKNEGGVTAT
-1420 FVNLSNVI
+1420 NVNLTDEIPEGIVI
-1428 PDGIGITN
+1428 N
-1436 VKYTINGVETNRTGV
+1436 TISYQVGDIPINKTGYFDDKVEV
-1451 MKDNITITTNIDP
+1451 AINIEP
-1464 GAELLVNLEAVALSL
+1464 GQEWQLRLQGEATSL
-1479 NGAEE
+1479 GGAEE
-1484 KSVTNYATVNSKE
+1484 QSATNIAKLS
-1497 IDEIKS
+1497 S
-1503 NEITYIVESAENSG
+1503 NEIQETESNSITHIIES
-1517 SNTQNSYTLADGNN
+1517 SNEDIAQSESSSSSSKLPTT
-1531 IEKTYRISGVAWFD
+1531 KTYKITGTAWVD
-1545 ANQNGMRDSNE
+1545 SNEDGMRNDNE
-1556 ELLSN
+1556 ELL
-1561 ITAKLVDSS
+1561 TGVVVKLVDSE
-1570 SGVIQNTQTTDSNG
+1570 SGVIQNSITTDSNG
-1584 EYVFSGVKNGTYL
+1584 TYTFSGVQNGEYL
-1597 IVFEYDSTKYI
+1597 VLFEYDTATYK
-1608 VTTYQK
+1608 VTTYRK
-1614 EGVVSNVNSDVILTT
+1614 DGVLANVNSDVISTT
-1629 INQEGQSKEGAV
+1629 IEQDGKTREGAV
-1641 TDIIKIEGGSI
+1641 TDVITIDNGSI
-1652 SNIDIGLMSVDKFDL
+1652 SDVDIGLVLANTFDL
-1667 QIDKAISK
+1667 RLDKGISK
-1675 VMLQTSNETTTEE
+1675 VTVQTANGKTTSEN
-1688 YDNTKLAKTEV
+1688 YDNTNLAKTEI
-1699 AAKYVSAS
+1699 AAKNISGS
-1707 TVYVEYNITV
+1707 IIYVEYTITV
-1717 SNVGDIK
+1717 SNVGDIS
-1724 GYARKIVDYIPEGMT
+1724 GYAKTLVDYIPEGMT
-1739 FNSALEANADWYT
+1739 FNSALEANSDWYT
-1752 GSDGNLYSEALA
+1752 GLDGNLYTKALENKEIKAGESE
-1764 NRELNPGDSV
+1764 
-1774 TLKLVLTKQMNE
+1774 TLKLVLTKQMTE
-1786 ENTGIINN
+1786 ENTGLVNN
-1794 QVEIYED
+1794 QAEIYED
-1801 YNTYGIS
+1801 YNTYGTADI
-1808 DMNSVPGNKAQNEND
+1808 NSTPANKIQGEND
-1823 LSSADLI
+1823 LGAADII
-1830 VSIKTGEVFIYISII
+1830 VSIKTGEVLIYISVII
-1845 ITSILLGSIIVFIT
+1845 VTILLGSIAIFVTHSKIVQA
-1859 YSKLKVSKRKWVI
+1859 KKKGGV

>member
-154 EVNETTEEQNEN
+154 KVNETTEEQNEN

-873 VDGGYKEVGM
+873 VDGGYKEVGI

-993 NGEATQDLSDG
+993 NGKATQDLSDG
-1004 ANGWTETP
+1004 ANAWTETP

-1040 TYTYTIPENLPHNE
+1040 TYTYLVPENLKYNE

-1087 VGPELNVTVTPS
+1087 IGPELSLTISPS
-1099 REQVKEYEEFYL
+1099 KNEVKEYEENCL
-1111 DIVVENIGEVVA
+1111 NVTIENIGQVTASNIKVDIHLGTRVA
-1123 ENVNIDIIYENKANY
+1123 YI
-1138 SRYESNKED
+1138 RHESNIENTSYQKADYYNGLILTVPSLNVSEKAELKIYTTALNLNNGMNYADEPNED
-1147 IMIEDITSNLQN
+1147 GTYDVLEDITEADATQ
-1159 VNSNGEIE
+1159 
-1167 FFEIKI
+1167 
-1173 GNKIT
+1173 T
-1178 VSDLEVGEKLEL
+1178 VIVTADQLGKEL
-1190 KLYLIANQLGT
+1190 KEVISFKVKSA
-1201 ITYFDGENIDWTQ
+1201 
-1214 ENPDTGELIVE
+1214 
-1225 KLESDIIDSEIKV
+1225 EI
-1238 TANDLGTEMKLNSK
+1238 
-1252 VTVFPAEMSITEH
+1252 SITES
-1265 LTNADRIEKA
+1265 TNTDISVLKRFGDEINLRIKIE
-1275 GKELEF
+1275 
-1281 TINIKNENKDS
+1281 NENSDKE
-1292 NMTNV
+1292 MTNLV
-1297 IVSKEIPPE
+1297 VTKEIAKE
-1306 LIFKSA
+1306 FSFVSA
-1312 TGNYSYDENTRILTW
+1312 TEGYNYDENSRIITW
-1327 RIDTLESRKNTVL
+1327 NLERLEKNKDITLELVL
-1340 QMVLEVNELSDNINK
+1340 SVNELEENVSK
-1355 TTIDTFTTVKADNT
+1355 TSVELSSTVQADGT
-1369 DTYTSNTISISIA
+1369 ETYTSNTLSVSIA
-1382 KPVLEITQTSDN
+1382 KPILVITQTSN
-1394 TNTYIKEGETLNY
+1394 TTNTYVKEGDPIHY
-1407 TFLVKNVGEVSAT
+1407 QYLVKNEGEVVAYS
-1420 FVNLSNVI
+1420 VNLTEFV
-1428 PDGIGITN
+1428 PEGVGIRS
-1436 VKYTINGVETNRTGV
+1436 VSYTVNGVETSRGGV
-1451 MKDNITITTNIDP
+1451 IESNVNILTNLDP
-1464 GAELLVNLEAVALSL
+1464 GAEMVVDLDAVALSL

-1484 KSVTNYATVNSKE
+1484 KSVINYATVQAEEVSMLTSNS
-1497 IDEIKS
+1497 
-1503 NEITYIVESAENSG
+1503 ITHIVESTEKDNSSG
-1517 SNTQNSYTLADGNN
+1517 QNSYTLAEGNN

-1675 VMLQTSNETTTEE
+1675 VMLQTPNETTTEE

-1859 YSKLKVSKRKWVI
+1859 YNKLKVSKRKWVI

>member
-1 MSNVTKERVN
+1 MSKVTKERVN
-11 IMSKNKFLKKLLAII
+11 IMSKNKFLEKLLAII

-148 PIEDSE
+148 PTEDSE
-154 EVNETTEEQNEN
+154 KVNETTEEQNEN

-256 EEPEIQEESQEK
+256 VEPEIQEESQEK

-376 VERINNESE
+376 VERVNNESE

-456 EVKENEGEYLQEGE
+456 EVKENEGEYLQEGA

-632 ETGEVKVKDEAGNVI
+632 ETGEIKVKDEAGNVI

-873 VDGGYKEVGM
+873 VDGGYKEVGI

-1004 ANGWTETP
+1004 ANAWTETP

-1040 TYTYTIPENLPHNE
+1040 TYTYLVPENLKYNE

-1087 VGPELNVTVTPS
+1087 IGPELSLTISQSKN
-1099 REQVKEYEEFYL
+1099 EVKEYEENCL
-1111 DIVVENIGEVVA
+1111 NVTIENIGQVTASNIKVDIHLGTRVA
-1123 ENVNIDIIYENKANY
+1123 YI
-1138 SRYESNKED
+1138 RHESNIENTSYQKADYYNGLILTVPSLNVSEKAELKIYTTALNLNNGMNYADEPNED
-1147 IMIEDITSNLQN
+1147 GTYDVLEDITEADATQ
-1159 VNSNGEIE
+1159 
-1167 FFEIKI
+1167 
-1173 GNKIT
+1173 T
-1178 VSDLEVGEKLEL
+1178 VIVTADQLGKEL
-1190 KLYLIANQLGT
+1190 KEVISFKVKSA
-1201 ITYFDGENIDWTQ
+1201 
-1214 ENPDTGELIVE
+1214 
-1225 KLESDIIDSEIKV
+1225 EI
-1238 TANDLGTEMKLNSK
+1238 
-1252 VTVFPAEMSITEH
+1252 SITES
-1265 LTNADRIEKA
+1265 TNTDISVLKRFGDEINLRIKIE
-1275 GKELEF
+1275 
-1281 TINIKNENKDS
+1281 NENSDKE
-1292 NMTNV
+1292 MTNLV
-1297 IVSKEIPPE
+1297 VTKEIAKE
-1306 LIFKSA
+1306 FSFVSA
-1312 TGNYSYDENTRILTW
+1312 TEGYNYDENSRIITW
-1327 RIDTLESRKNTVL
+1327 NLERLEKNKDITLELVL
-1340 QMVLEVNELSDNINK
+1340 SVNELEENVSK
-1355 TTIDTFTTVKADNT
+1355 TSVELSSTVQADGT
-1369 DTYTSNTISISIA
+1369 ETYTSNTLSVSIA
-1382 KPVLEITQTSDN
+1382 KPILVITQTSN
-1394 TNTYIKEGETLNY
+1394 TTNTYVKEGDPIHY
-1407 TFLVKNVGEVSAT
+1407 QYLVKNEGEVVAYS
-1420 FVNLSNVI
+1420 VNLTEFV
-1428 PDGIGITN
+1428 PEGVGIRS
-1436 VKYTINGVETNRTGV
+1436 VSYTVNGVETSRGGV
-1451 MKDNITITTNIDP
+1451 IESNVNILTNLDP
-1464 GAELLVNLEAVALSL
+1464 GAEMVVDLDAVALSL

-1484 KSVTNYATVNSKE
+1484 KSVINYATVQAEEVSMLTSNS
-1497 IDEIKS
+1497 
-1503 NEITYIVESAENSG
+1503 ITHIVESTEKDNSSG
-1517 SNTQNSYTLADGNN
+1517 QNSYTLAEGNN

-1675 VMLQTSNETTTEE
+1675 VMLQTPNETTTEE

>member
-148 PIEDSE
+148 PTEDSE

-211 ENTVTDEM
+211 ENTITDEM

-298 VKIEVP
+298 VRIEVP

-318 SNDCKIIFS
+318 SNDCKVIFS

-356 NTESEATKYIDYG
+356 NTASEATKYIDYG

-376 VERINNESE
+376 VERVNNESE

-566 NNAGKYETEI
+566 NNTGKYETEI

-632 ETGEVKVKDEAGNVI
+632 ETGEIKVKDEAGNVI
-647 AVVNKDSS
+647 AVINKDSS

-873 VDGGYKEVGM
+873 VDGGYKEVGI

-993 NGEATQDLSDG
+993 NGKATQDLSDG

-1040 TYTYTIPENLPHNE
+1040 TYTYLVPENLKYNE

-1087 VGPELNVTVTPS
+1087 IGPELSLTISPS
-1099 REQVKEYEEFYL
+1099 KNEVKEYEENCL
-1111 DIVVENIGEVVA
+1111 NVTIENIGQVTASNIKVDIHLGTRVA
-1123 ENVNIDIIYENKANY
+1123 YI
-1138 SRYESNKED
+1138 RHESNIENTSYQKADYYNGLILTVPSLNVSEKAELKIYTTALNLNNGMNYADEPNED
-1147 IMIEDITSNLQN
+1147 GTYDVLEDITEADATQ
-1159 VNSNGEIE
+1159 
-1167 FFEIKI
+1167 
-1173 GNKIT
+1173 T
-1178 VSDLEVGEKLEL
+1178 VIVTADQLGKEL
-1190 KLYLIANQLGT
+1190 KEVISFKVKSA
-1201 ITYFDGENIDWTQ
+1201 
-1214 ENPDTGELIVE
+1214 
-1225 KLESDIIDSEIKV
+1225 EI
-1238 TANDLGTEMKLNSK
+1238 
-1252 VTVFPAEMSITEH
+1252 SITES
-1265 LTNADRIEKA
+1265 TNTDISVLKRFGDEINLRIKIE
-1275 GKELEF
+1275 
-1281 TINIKNENKDS
+1281 NENSDKE
-1292 NMTNV
+1292 MTNLV
-1297 IVSKEIPPE
+1297 VTKEIAKE
-1306 LIFKSA
+1306 FSFVSA
-1312 TGNYSYDENTRILTW
+1312 TEGYNYDENSRIITW
-1327 RIDTLESRKNTVL
+1327 NLERLEKNKDITLELVL
-1340 QMVLEVNELSDNINK
+1340 SVNELEENVSK
-1355 TTIDTFTTVKADNT
+1355 TSVELSSTVQADGT
-1369 DTYTSNTISISIA
+1369 ETYTSNTLSVSIA
-1382 KPVLEITQTSDN
+1382 KPILVITQTSN
-1394 TNTYIKEGETLNY
+1394 TTNTYVKEGDPIHY
-1407 TFLVKNVGEVSAT
+1407 QYLVKNEGEVVAYS
-1420 FVNLSNVI
+1420 VNLTEFV
-1428 PDGIGITN
+1428 PEGVGIRS
-1436 VKYTINGVETNRTGV
+1436 VSYTVNGVETSRGGV
-1451 MKDNITITTNIDP
+1451 IESNVNILTNLDP
-1464 GAELLVNLEAVALSL
+1464 GAEMVVDLDAVALSL

-1484 KSVTNYATVNSKE
+1484 KSVINYATVQAEEVSMLTSNS
-1497 IDEIKS
+1497 
-1503 NEITYIVESAENSG
+1503 ITHIVESTEKDNSSG
-1517 SNTQNSYTLADGNN
+1517 QNSYTLAEGNN

-1675 VMLQTSNETTTEE
+1675 VMLQTPNETTTEE

-1859 YSKLKVSKRKWVI
+1859 YNKLKVSKRKWVI

>member
-1 MSNVTKERVN
+1 MSKVTKERVN
-11 IMSKNKFLKKLLAII
+11 IMSKNKFLEKLLAII

-148 PIEDSE
+148 PTEDSE

-211 ENTVTDEM
+211 ENTVTDEG

-256 EEPEIQEESQEK
+256 VEPEIQEESQEK

-298 VKIEVP
+298 VRIEVP

-309 EEFVNENQF
+309 EEFVNENQI
-318 SNDCKIIFS
+318 SSDNKIVFS
-327 GIFVDNEGEEVEVSK
+327 GTFVDNEGEEVEVSK

-566 NNAGKYETEI
+566 NNTGKYETEI

-873 VDGGYKEVGM
+873 VDGGYKEVGI

-894 NTVSNYDD
+894 NSILNYNDA
-902 NGTVTTS
+902 GEIVAS
-909 VRQGKKEGILNVYA
+909 VKQGKKEGTLGVYTS
-923 QGREVTTEIIVM
+923 GRVVTTEVVIM
-935 NNNSNTVSE
+935 NNNNNTVSE
-944 MKILGRV
+944 MSILGRV

-1040 TYTYTIPENLPHNE
+1040 TYTYLVPENLKYNE

-1074 EVSVADLVGLTTG
+1074 EVSIADLVGLTTG
-1087 VGPELNVTVTPS
+1087 IGPELSLTISPS
-1099 REQVKEYEEFYL
+1099 KNEVKEYEENCL
-1111 DIVVENIGEVVA
+1111 NVTIENIGQVTASNIKVDIHLGTRVA
-1123 ENVNIDIIYENKANY
+1123 YI
-1138 SRYESNKED
+1138 RHESNIENTSYQKADYYNGLILTVPSLNVSEKAELKIYTTALNLNNGMNYADEPNED
-1147 IMIEDITSNLQN
+1147 GTYDVLEDITEADATQTVIVTADQLGKELKEVISFKVKSAEISITESTNTDISVLKRFGDEINLR
-1159 VNSNGEIE
+1159 
-1167 FFEIKI
+1167 IKI
-1173 GNKIT
+1173 ENENSDKEMTNLVVTKEIAKEFSFVSATEGYNYDENSRIIT
-1178 VSDLEVGEKLEL
+1178 WNIEKLE
-1190 KLYLIANQLGT
+1190 K
-1201 ITYFDGENIDWTQ
+1201 
-1214 ENPDTGELIVE
+1214 
-1225 KLESDIIDSEIKV
+1225 
-1238 TANDLGTEMKLNSK
+1238 
-1252 VTVFPAEMSITEH
+1252 
-1265 LTNADRIEKA
+1265 
-1275 GKELEF
+1275 
-1281 TINIKNENKDS
+1281 NKD
-1292 NMTNV
+1292 
-1297 IVSKEIPPE
+1297 I
-1306 LIFKSA
+1306 
-1312 TGNYSYDENTRILTW
+1312 
-1327 RIDTLESRKNTVL
+1327 TLELVL
-1340 QMVLEVNELSDNINK
+1340 SVNELEENVSK
-1355 TTIDTFTTVKADNT
+1355 TSVELSSTVQADGT
-1369 DTYTSNTISISIA
+1369 ETYTSNTLSVSIA
-1382 KPVLEITQTSDN
+1382 KPILVITQTSN
-1394 TNTYIKEGETLNY
+1394 TTNTYVKEGDPIHY
-1407 TFLVKNVGEVSAT
+1407 QYLVKNEGEVVAYS
-1420 FVNLSNVI
+1420 VNLTEFV
-1428 PDGIGITN
+1428 PEGVGIRS
-1436 VKYTINGVETNRTGV
+1436 VSYTVNGVETSRGGV
-1451 MKDNITITTNIDP
+1451 IESNVNILTNLDP
-1464 GAELLVNLEAVALSL
+1464 GAEMVVDLDAVALSL

-1484 KSVTNYATVNSKE
+1484 KSVINYATVQAEEVSMLTSNS
-1497 IDEIKS
+1497 
-1503 NEITYIVESAENSG
+1503 ITHIVESTEKDNSSG
-1517 SNTQNSYTLADGNN
+1517 QNSYTLAEGNN

-1675 VMLQTSNETTTEE
+1675 VMLQTPNETTTEE

-1859 YSKLKVSKRKWVI
+1859 YNKLKVSKRKWVI